1 MIAVGSPAPDA
12 ACSDTGGGVV
22 RLSDFWR
29 DRPTVFLF
37 LRHFG

>member
-1 MIAVGSPAPDA
+1 MIGVGDRAPDA
-12 ACSDTGGGVV
+12 HFLGAARELV

-29 DRPTVFLF
+29 ERPTIFLF